1 MKNPFPG
8 MNPYLQERWGDFH
21 TRFTVAMSD
30 ALNQLLPGDLEAR
43 IVESITVDFADERRT
58 IYPDVSVFEAESALS
73 APVGV
78 SSSVAV
84 AEPLLVTLRDDPRTE
99 RHIEILDSTGG
110 GRVVTG
116 IELLSPANKSS
127 QGRKT
132 YRKKQAEFIAA
143 RVNLV
148 EIDLIRGGGFVLALP
163 ERKLPRKRRA
173 PHWIVVRRANH
184 PDEAAIYPVS
194 LREPLPNI
202 RVPLRPSDS
211 DLVLQLQPLLD
222 ECYERGRYRMNYE
235 QPPDPP
241 LAAEDDA
248 WADQLLREQRLRP

>member
-21 TRFTVAMSD
+21 TRFTVAISD
-30 ALNQLLPGDLEAR
+30 SLNELLPRDLEAR
-43 IVESITVDFADERRT
+43 IVESITVDFDEERRT
-58 IYPDVSVFEAESALS
+58 IYPDVSVFENEPALS

-84 AEPLLVTLRDDPRTE
+84 AEPLVITLRDDPRTE

-148 EIDLIRGGGFVLALP
+148 EIDLIRGGSFVLAIP
-163 ERKLPRKRRA
+163 ERKLPRKCRT
-173 PHWIVVRRANH
+173 PHWIVVRRANR

-202 RVPLRPSDS
+202 RIPLRPSDS

-222 ECYERGRYRMNYE
+222 ECYERGRYRMNY
-235 QPPDPP
+235 QRPSDPP
-241 LAAEDDA
+241 LATEDDE
-248 WADQLLREQRLRP
+248 WADQLLRERGLRS